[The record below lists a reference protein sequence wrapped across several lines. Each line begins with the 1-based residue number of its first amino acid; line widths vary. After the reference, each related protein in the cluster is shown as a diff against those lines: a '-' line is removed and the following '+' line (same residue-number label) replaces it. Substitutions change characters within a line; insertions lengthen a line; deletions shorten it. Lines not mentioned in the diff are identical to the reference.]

1 MFQSGKEQLIG
12 QKSNLQEKTLQLQE
26 LLFLIIYSNNYFLT
40 NYLFST
46 VFQQI
51 HNLQIIGEE

>member
-40 NYLFST
+40 NCLFST